1 MILAGNQPYFLP
13 YIGYWQLINKAD
25 IFVIGDEY
33 KYIQR
38 GWINRNR
45 ILNNGEPNWLIIP
58 LKKGEDS
65 LLIKERKI
73 SDIHTNQILRKIEY
87 LYHKAPNYKNGMD
100 LFKKIIE
107 FQEIDLTD
115 FLCHSIYLLCDYLD
129 IRTTIIK
136 ASSLEDNAQFK
147 REHRIYDQCAR
158 LGADTY
164 INAIG
169 GMELYD
175 FEEFKK
181 RGITLK
187 FLKTRPIEYK
197 QFNHP
202 FVPNLSILDVI
213 MFNSRKEVI
222 KMLDQFDLITAM

>member
-1 MILAGNQPYFLP
+1 MILAANQPYFIP
-13 YIGYWQLINKAD
+13 YIGYWQLINCAD
-25 IFVIGDEY
+25 IFVIDDDY
-33 KYIQR
+33 NYIKQ
-38 GWINRNR
+38 GWVNRNR
-45 ILNNGEPNWLIIP
+45 ILNQGVPNYFTLPIDHAS
-58 LKKGEDS
+58 DS
-65 LLIKERKI
+65 VTIDKTYLSSFDFNKM
-73 SDIHTNQILRKIEY
+73 LRKIEN
-87 LYHKAPNYKNGMD
+87 LYHKAPNFTEGYALIQSILSYPERN
-100 LFKKIIE
+100 LA
-107 FQEIDLTD
+107 D
-115 FLCHSIYLLCDYLD
+115 FLTHGMQVISDYLG
-129 IRTTIIK
+129 IK
-136 ASSLEDNAQFK
+136 TRFIKSSSLENNSLLK

-197 QFNHP
+197 QFGSP

-213 MFNSRKEVI
+213 MFNSREEVI
-222 KMLDQFDLITAM
+222 KMLDQYDLITAM